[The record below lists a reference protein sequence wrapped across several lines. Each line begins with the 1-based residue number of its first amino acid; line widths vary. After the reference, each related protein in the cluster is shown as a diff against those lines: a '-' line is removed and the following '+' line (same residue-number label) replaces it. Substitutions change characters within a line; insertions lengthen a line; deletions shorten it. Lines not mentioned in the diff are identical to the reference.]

1 MGKEDDKK
9 QGRQDDGFNTLFLSM
24 LWGAFGTGFFIYGK
38 KQSRFMFAICGI
50 LLCTLP
56 IFIESTMV
64 VLVAGLILIVL
75 PFKFGDF

>member
-1 MGKEDDKK
+1 MGKEDEKK
-9 QGRQDDGFNTLFLSM
+9 QGQQDDGFNTLFLSM

>member
-50 LLCTLP
+50 VLCVFPFFVESALYSLIIGV
-56 IFIESTMV
+56 IF
-64 VLVAGLILIVL
+64 IVL
-75 PFKFGDF
+75 PFKITDF